1 MCWLIGTIGW
11 CRLYSLHG
19 WELCMPWLQ
28 DAWGGCHC
36 HPVPH
41 CGFINNWYAAAWNG
55 LAIASIAPA
64 SWAIASCYARI
75 LLAITSDRPA
85 SCMSSLILRYIY
97 AEKMQENGMDVV
109 TSTTSQV
116 TPAVLAAVDEDS
128 LDRLPLMRTSVII
141 AMVMLLKAHLKSLYS
156 LSEMCVTFA
165 SSSDITYSQQE
176 NQQGGSSQKDCRR
189 R

>member
-1 MCWLIGTIGW
+1 
-11 CRLYSLHG
+11 
-19 WELCMPWLQ
+19 
-28 DAWGGCHC
+28 
-36 HPVPH
+36 
-41 CGFINNWYAAAWNG
+41 
-55 LAIASIAPA
+55 
-64 SWAIASCYARI
+64 
-75 LLAITSDRPA
+75 
-85 SCMSSLILRYIY
+85 
-97 AEKMQENGMDVV
+97 MQENGMDVV